1 MTPVLVVTG
10 GPAAGLR
17 VAVERRLVVGRR
29 DADVTIEDPELSR
42 RHATVEP
49 AAGEGLVVSDLGSTN
64 GTWVNGTRI
73 AVATV
78 VRPGDELALGD
89 SRMRA
94 ESAPRPAQSTPMPVA
109 PPPASVVAAGPPQQP
124 FGSFA
129 ASPMPTRAPR
139 RAAATRLP
147 AGMVAT
153 WVIVIADALALLAYF
168 ATR

>member
-1 MTPVLVVTG
+1 MTPVLLVTA

-49 AAGEGLVVSDLGSTN
+49 AGRAPPAEPVVGLLVNDLGSTN
-64 GTWVNGTRI
+64 GTWVNGAR
-73 AVATV
+73 VAGPTV
-78 VRPGDELALGD
+78 VTPGDELVVGD
-89 SRMRA
+89 SRMHVERA
-94 ESAPRPAQSTPMPVA
+94 AAAAIP
-109 PPPASVVAAGPPQQP
+109 VAAGPPQQP

-129 ASPMPTRAPR
+129 SSPIPTRPPR

-153 WVIVIADALALLAYF
+153 WAIVVADALALLAYF